1 MKQYKYSLD
10 KSSKKFICP
19 KCHKKTFVKFID
31 IETASYLEE
40 EYGRCDRETNCGY
53 FSTPTSEHINTFE
66 KVTVS
71 KPETS
76 YHDWE
81 LVYKMYAEEPSSN
94 NFTEF
99 LKTKFTAEEVFTAM
113 QKYLITDSN
122 ERWQGA
128 TVFWQIDNL
137 EKVHAGK
144 ILHYNRQNGRRM
156 KDENNKSSID
166 WIHSLLKK
174 NKSIPEFNLSQCL
187 FGLNIINENRA
198 KKVALVEGEKTAV
211 IMSIFKPNYTWLATG
226 SKSGLKYEFLKP
238 IKDYRIIAFPDK
250 GEYSDWF
257 HMAKQLNKLGFKI
270 LIDDFLENT
279 DYPNGTDLADV
290 HINELEA
297 DPATENWKPEQEH
310 KFSEGSLEVHEIV
323 QRRKEQKQE
332 LTKGESYKAIQYFIE
347 NDTDKYIITSANNFE
362 STKSAKVQPNY

>member
-31 IETASYLEE
+31 IETETYLEE

-53 FSTPTSEHINTFE
+53 FSTPTSEHIKTFE

-76 YHDWE
+76 YHGLE
-81 LVYKMYAEEPSSN
+81 LLDKMYAEESSSN

-99 LKTKFTAEEVFTAM
+99 LKTKFTTEEVFTAM
-113 QKYLITDSN
+113 QKYFITDSN

-144 ILHYNRQNGRRM
+144 ILRYNPQNGRRM

-187 FGLNIINENRA
+187 FGLHLINEN
-198 KKVALVEGEKTAV
+198 KTHIVALVESEKTAV
-211 IMSIFKPNYTWLATG
+211 IMSIFKPNYSWLATG

-270 LIDDFLENT
+270 TVNDWLENF
-279 DYPNGTDLADV
+279 DYKTGTDIADV
-290 HINELEA
+290 YL
-297 DPATENWKPEQEH
+297 
-310 KFSEGSLEVHEIV
+310 
-323 QRRKEQKQE
+323 KE
-332 LTKGESYKAIQYFIE
+332 YKE
-347 NDTDKYIITSANNFE
+347 P
-362 STKSAKVQPNY
+362 PNR

>member
-1 MKQYKYSLD
+1 MKQYKHSLD

-19 KCHKKTFVKFID
+19 RCFEKTFVKFID
-31 IETASYLEE
+31 IETEFYLEE

-53 FSTPTSEHINTFE
+53 FSKPTSENINTFE
-66 KVTVS
+66 KVTIS

-76 YHDWE
+76 YHGLD
-81 LVYKMYAEEPSSN
+81 LLDKMYAEEASGN
-94 NFTEF
+94 NFTDF
-99 LKTKFTAEEVFTAM
+99 LKTKFKAEEVFIAM
-113 QKYLITDSN
+113 QKYFITGSN

-137 EKVHAGK
+137 DKVHAGK
-144 ILHYNRQNGRRM
+144 VLHYNPQNGRRM
-156 KDENNKSSID
+156 KDKNNKSSID

-174 NKSIPEFNLSQCL
+174 NKSISEFNLGQCL
-187 FGLNIINENRA
+187 FGLHLINEDKTN
-198 KKVALVEGEKTAV
+198 KIALVESEKTAV
-211 IMSIFKPNYTWLATG
+211 IMSICMPNYTWLATG
-226 SKSGLKYEFLKP
+226 SKSGLKYDFLKP
-238 IKDYRIIAFPDK
+238 IKDYKIIAFPDK

-257 HMAKQLNKLGFKI
+257 YIAIELNKLGFRI
-270 LIDDFLENT
+270 LVDDWLENT
-279 DYPNGTDLADV
+279 DYPIGTDLADV

-297 DPATENWKPEQEH
+297 DTATENWKPEQEH